1 MSGIAPKPGDPVSL
15 SGDADSILRA
25 VRGIVRSVTIHSKRL
40 YRETGM
46 TLPQVL
52 CLRAIGTASQAAR
65 DVTAAQVARS
75 IQLSPATVTGIIDR
89 LERGELIERERD
101 TADRRKVYLRLT
113 PKGQEWL
120 SSLPSSLQDRAVE
133 RLNGLAPE
141 HRKRILDTLNEVLQL
156 MEAENIETSPIL
168 VPGEQPTKQA
178 IDIHIDMPEEDW
190 DKIFAV
196 DLRGYFL
203 CAQAAGRVMV
213 ERRKGNI
220 INISTQQ
227 AFKAAMIELGA
238 YGIAKAGVVM
248 LTRVLAREL
257 GSYGIRAN
265 SIAPGLARTEFS
277 RPTWGNPEVLKKIEA
292 SLPLGRI
299 AEPDDFVGAAL
310 FLASDASS
318 YVTGHTILMEGGG
331 LA

>member
-178 IDIHIDMPEEDW
+178 IDIHIDMPEED
-190 DKIFAV
+190 
-196 DLRGYFL
+196 
-203 CAQAAGRVMV
+203 
-213 ERRKGNI
+213 
-220 INISTQQ
+220 
-227 AFKAAMIELGA
+227 
-238 YGIAKAGVVM
+238 
-248 LTRVLAREL
+248 
-257 GSYGIRAN
+257 
-265 SIAPGLARTEFS
+265 
-277 RPTWGNPEVLKKIEA
+277 
-292 SLPLGRI
+292 
-299 AEPDDFVGAAL
+299 
-310 FLASDASS
+310 
-318 YVTGHTILMEGGG
+318 
-331 LA
+331 